1 MKINNQY
8 TGQALFE
15 QLEVGDVFIYSQEQ
29 GVYIKIVDV
38 TDSVDDYNN
47 AVNLKNG
54 VLCAISDDDLVLR
67 VSAEL
72 TIY

>member
-8 TGQALFE
+8 TRQVFFE
-15 QLEVGDVFIYSQEQ
+15 HLEVGDVFIYSQGQ

-38 TDSVDDYNN
+38 TDSDDDYNN

-72 TIY
+72 TIS

>member
-8 TGQALFE
+8 TGQVFFE
-15 QLEVGDVFIYSQEQ
+15 HLEVGDVFIYSQEQ

-38 TDSVDDYNN
+38 TDSDDDYNN

-54 VLCAISDDDLVLR
+54 VLCAVSDDDLVLR

-72 TIY
+72 TIS